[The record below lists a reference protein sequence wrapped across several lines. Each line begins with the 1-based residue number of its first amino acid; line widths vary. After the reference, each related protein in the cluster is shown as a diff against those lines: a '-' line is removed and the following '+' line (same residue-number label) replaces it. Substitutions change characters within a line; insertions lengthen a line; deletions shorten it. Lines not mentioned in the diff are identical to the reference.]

1 MEKTYYE
8 INTLVNSTDEHLY
21 RQIEAS
27 IEDLIANIQK
37 EFLLEYDPFQD
48 KFIVKTSLAKE
59 KAEFF
64 EKMYLF
70 RRQSMHSNSE
80 DQSSEDSE
88 WDSSDSDTSG
98 FEPNYWHRCNCP
110 EKIMEETEGA
120 EEGFGSN
127 SEQLKTNESTGS
139 ITNSS
144 TTTSVDGDSLLE
156 RVLASLRRLESIRKT
171 LEAGLV
177 SQQLTK
183 PKDFEEP
190 KCLKMSNETGKKSQR
205 TLAEMLANIFCPC
218 TLPR

>member
-1 MEKTYYE
+1 MEKTYYG
-8 INTLVNSTDEHLY
+8 INTLVNSTDEQLY

-48 KFIVKTSLAKE
+48 KFVVKTSLAKE
-59 KAEFF
+59 KADFF

-98 FEPNYWHRCNCP
+98 FEPNYWNRCNCP
-110 EKIMEETEGA
+110 EKIMDEA
-120 EEGFGSN
+120 ERRE
-127 SEQLKTNESTGS
+127 ESTGS

-171 LEAGLV
+171 LEVGLV